1 MSDEEHGNMAC
12 PSCVKIQ
19 LCVFVSVFCL
29 CICIRIFNCIC
40 ICICISLFGSI
51 FLCKGMSDEEC
62 GNMAC
67 PSCVKIPLPVSQQAP
82 KARNH
87 GDYLAFPDVKI
98 TGNHLERTW
107 IMGRAMKCSFIQS
120 RQLPRS
126 RKHKPCY
133 PLEPLSNNS
142 HRLFNKWQ
150 RAEKIFTFIRFQRP
164 LEQIYPDQGRIFCD
178 HILLLGI
185 GWTGREC
192 LTGISLWWRLIH
204 KTVTGHQ
211 RLVLEGPRGAMAGK

>member
-1 MSDEEHGNMAC
+1 MSDEEHDGNMAC
-12 PSCVKIQ
+12 
-19 LCVFVSVFCL
+19 
-29 CICIRIFNCIC
+29 R
-40 ICICISLFGSI
+40 
-51 FLCKGMSDEEC
+51 
-62 GNMAC
+62 
-67 PSCVKIPLPVSQQAP
+67 SCVKIPLAVSQQMP

-142 HRLFNKWQ
+142 HFGNEPYDISNNSHRLLNKWQ

-164 LEQIYPDQGRIFCD
+164 LELVYPDQGEIFCD

-185 GWTGREC
+185 GW
-192 LTGISLWWRLIH
+192 
-204 KTVTGHQ
+204 
-211 RLVLEGPRGAMAGK
+211 